1 MVILGLILSPMGAYA
16 PSNFFEIVM
25 LDIILESLFWW
36 SAIET
41 ELEIE
46 QEDLDEEH

>member
-1 MVILGLILSPMGAYA
+1 MCIGLKDSILFSV
-16 PSNFFEIVM
+16 PSKFFEIIM

-46 QEDLDEEH
+46 QEDLDEEC

>member
-1 MVILGLILSPMGAYA
+1 MYRLKRQHTVFSHLQI
-16 PSNFFEIVM
+16 FENKM

-46 QEDLDEEH
+46 EEDVDEEC

>member
-1 MVILGLILSPMGAYA
+1 MYRLKRQHTVFSPLQV
-16 PSNFFEIVM
+16 FEIIM

-41 ELEIE
+41 ELQIE
-46 QEDLDEEH
+46 QEDLDEEY

>member
-1 MVILGLILSPMGAYA
+1 MHRLKRQHTVFSPLQ
-16 PSNFFEIVM
+16 FFEIKM

-46 QEDLDEEH
+46 EEDVDEEC

>member
-1 MVILGLILSPMGAYA
+1 
-16 PSNFFEIVM
+16 M

-41 ELEIE
+41 ELEE
-46 QEDLDEEH
+46 EEDYDEEY